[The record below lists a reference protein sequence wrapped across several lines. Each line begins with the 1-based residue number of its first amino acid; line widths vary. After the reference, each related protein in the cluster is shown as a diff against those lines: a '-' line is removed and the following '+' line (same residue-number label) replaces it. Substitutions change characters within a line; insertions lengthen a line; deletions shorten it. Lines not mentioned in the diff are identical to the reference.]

1 MTVPGTGTPRSAS
14 YPPGMSAP
22 ADVDPDRPQ
31 GHPGLGSAEGW
42 QGRFLGWLHRRKR
55 LSVLAPVVVVVL
67 GTPHACPFC

>member
-1 MTVPGTGTPRSAS
+1 MSTLVADR
-14 YPPGMSAP
+14 PPGRGG
-22 ADVDPDRPQ
+22 PD
-31 GHPGLGSAEGW
+31 LGSAEGW